1 MSGAAFNTGKSKQD
15 YSTPDEF
22 IRAVNARF
30 GDLTIDLA
38 ATRDNAKVHCG
49 PAPVYIG
56 PGSCLG
62 GDSLAVKWSTLAP
75 GRWWLNPPFAN
86 IEPWVRKCAAKRPFP
101 TGITTRN
108 IQDPS
113 FGIYL
118 LIPASVGANWWA
130 THVHNKARVHF
141 LSPRLCFD
149 GKNPYPKD
157 CALCIYPFEHSFV
170 GVGYECWRWK

>member
-1 MSGAAFNTGKSKQD
+1 MSGAAFNVGKSKQD

-22 IRAVNARF
+22 IRAANARF
-30 GDLTIDLA
+30 GNFTIDLA
-38 ATRDNAKVHCG
+38 ATRDNAKVH
-49 PAPVYIG
+49 VYIG

-62 GDSLAVKWSTLAP
+62 EDSLTVKWSTLSP

-86 IEPWVRKCAAKRPFP
+86 IEPWVRKCAAERPFP
-101 TGITTRN
+101 TGKTARN

-130 THVHNKARVHF
+130 TYVHNKARVHF

-149 GKNPYPKD
+149 GRNPYPKD
-157 CALCIYPFEHSFV
+157 CALCVYPFEHSFV
-170 GVGYECWRWK
+170 GAGYECWRWK